1 MKNEKEIFHLRNS
14 IINKTNTR
22 YSKSVKD
29 IKNNLDNLRQI
40 TKAKTHFKKD
50 QKSDKNI
57 TKQDV
62 FDFFRKGLTMRSNK
76 EVIIF
81 AKYLSENYQY
91 FKKIKAEDSQLK
103 VEQITRICRLEKI
116 YKNESIINYG
126 EIGDKF
132 YIVLEGIVEVYRPKY
147 IDIELY
153 PNEFM
158 TMLNKIKNNENN
170 LLKYERIKEKN
181 KIFFDVISNDN
192 EKKNINEVI
201 NVQKAKSR
209 IDINLLKNKQVFI
222 MEEEEKLGEYGEGF
236 SFGDIAL
243 IKKTGRNATIKA
255 KINCVLL
262 SIENNEYNKAILEY
276 QKKKLNNDI
285 EDFIKTYSFF
295 KDFSQEKIIRLFNCF
310 SKKTIYKGE
319 CLYEQNKKDE
329 NIYIINEGIFS
340 ISCNISFSWLNDYF
354 NYIDYSKKNIL
365 HLLTKSKK
373 IKYSDLLKIIQDCN
387 SKLNSNNS
395 PLNKNKYD
403 LWEKTNE
410 RKLSKDNSETLLKNK
425 SSEMLLRPFYIKR
438 KPRNKVKFKII
449 KNIISQKENEEIIN
463 SQINSMANT
472 NKLFF
477 RKNFKSLTRNSR
489 KINYSA
495 STTTKINKRKP
506 NNYSMDII
514 EEIIKPRIENTP
526 SKNNME
532 NSNTIEQTPIV
543 KNIKDT
549 NKINNLNKDSQD
561 FKICQYSDK
570 KITNLPKLIENKS
583 TWRKKSNIQLTLN
596 KGTKS
601 YNEFYK
607 IYSYDKNMLVSNQ
620 FQIKLMKEKNKIEE
634 KKKLF

>member
-29 IKNNLDNLRQI
+29 IKDNLDNLRKI
-40 TKAKTHFKKD
+40 TKAKTHFNKD

-158 TMLNKIKNNENN
+158 TMLNK
-170 LLKYERIKEKN
+170 
-181 KIFFDVISNDN
+181 
-192 EKKNINEVI
+192 KKNINEII

-236 SFGDIAL
+236 SFGEIAL

-310 SKKTIYKGE
+310 
-319 CLYEQNKKDE
+319 
-329 NIYIINEGIFS
+329 
-340 ISCNISFSWLNDYF
+340 
-354 NYIDYSKKNIL
+354 
-365 HLLTKSKK
+365 
-373 IKYSDLLKIIQDCN
+373 
-387 SKLNSNNS
+387 
-395 PLNKNKYD
+395 
-403 LWEKTNE
+403 
-410 RKLSKDNSETLLKNK
+410 
-425 SSEMLLRPFYIKR
+425 
-438 KPRNKVKFKII
+438 
-449 KNIISQKENEEIIN
+449 
-463 SQINSMANT
+463 
-472 NKLFF
+472 
-477 RKNFKSLTRNSR
+477 
-489 KINYSA
+489 
-495 STTTKINKRKP
+495 
-506 NNYSMDII
+506 
-514 EEIIKPRIENTP
+514 
-526 SKNNME
+526 
-532 NSNTIEQTPIV
+532 
-543 KNIKDT
+543 
-549 NKINNLNKDSQD
+549 
-561 FKICQYSDK
+561 
-570 KITNLPKLIENKS
+570 
-583 TWRKKSNIQLTLN
+583 
-596 KGTKS
+596 
-601 YNEFYK
+601 
-607 IYSYDKNMLVSNQ
+607 
-620 FQIKLMKEKNKIEE
+620 
-634 KKKLF
+634 

>member
-29 IKNNLDNLRQI
+29 IKDNLDNLRKI
-40 TKAKTHFKKD
+40 TKAKTHFNKD

-158 TMLNKIKNNENN
+158 AMLNKIKNNENN

-192 EKKNINEVI
+192 EKKNINKVI
-201 NVQKAKSR
+201 NVQKDKSR

-236 SFGDIAL
+236 SFGEIAL

-329 NIYIINEGIFS
+329 NI
-340 ISCNISFSWLNDYF
+340 
-354 NYIDYSKKNIL
+354 
-365 HLLTKSKK
+365 
-373 IKYSDLLKIIQDCN
+373 
-387 SKLNSNNS
+387 
-395 PLNKNKYD
+395 
-403 LWEKTNE
+403 
-410 RKLSKDNSETLLKNK
+410 
-425 SSEMLLRPFYIKR
+425 
-438 KPRNKVKFKII
+438 
-449 KNIISQKENEEIIN
+449 
-463 SQINSMANT
+463 
-472 NKLFF
+472 
-477 RKNFKSLTRNSR
+477 
-489 KINYSA
+489 
-495 STTTKINKRKP
+495 
-506 NNYSMDII
+506 
-514 EEIIKPRIENTP
+514 
-526 SKNNME
+526 
-532 NSNTIEQTPIV
+532 
-543 KNIKDT
+543 
-549 NKINNLNKDSQD
+549 
-561 FKICQYSDK
+561 
-570 KITNLPKLIENKS
+570 
-583 TWRKKSNIQLTLN
+583 
-596 KGTKS
+596 
-601 YNEFYK
+601 
-607 IYSYDKNMLVSNQ
+607 
-620 FQIKLMKEKNKIEE
+620 
-634 KKKLF
+634 

>member
-29 IKNNLDNLRQI
+29 IKDNLGNLRQI
-40 TKAKTHFKKD
+40 TKAKTHFNKD

-132 YIVLEGIVEVYRPKY
+132 YIVLEG
-147 IDIELY
+147 
-153 PNEFM
+153 M

-236 SFGDIAL
+236 SFGEIAL

-310 SKKTIYKGE
+310 KK
-319 CLYEQNKKDE
+319 
-329 NIYIINEGIFS
+329 
-340 ISCNISFSWLNDYF
+340 
-354 NYIDYSKKNIL
+354 NYI
-365 HLLTKSKK
+365 
-373 IKYSDLLKIIQDCN
+373 
-387 SKLNSNNS
+387 
-395 PLNKNKYD
+395 
-403 LWEKTNE
+403 
-410 RKLSKDNSETLLKNK
+410 
-425 SSEMLLRPFYIKR
+425 
-438 KPRNKVKFKII
+438 
-449 KNIISQKENEEIIN
+449 
-463 SQINSMANT
+463 
-472 NKLFF
+472 
-477 RKNFKSLTRNSR
+477 
-489 KINYSA
+489 
-495 STTTKINKRKP
+495 
-506 NNYSMDII
+506 
-514 EEIIKPRIENTP
+514 
-526 SKNNME
+526 
-532 NSNTIEQTPIV
+532 
-543 KNIKDT
+543 
-549 NKINNLNKDSQD
+549 
-561 FKICQYSDK
+561 
-570 KITNLPKLIENKS
+570 
-583 TWRKKSNIQLTLN
+583 
-596 KGTKS
+596 
-601 YNEFYK
+601 
-607 IYSYDKNMLVSNQ
+607 
-620 FQIKLMKEKNKIEE
+620 
-634 KKKLF
+634 